1 MKRKILLLCLRFY
14 WKICF
19 RLYLFLLKEFSY
31 AYYLRVFE
39 AVCKVK
45 DVKTNVLSKEQKQEI
60 DSFYKKNYGKKIPYI
75 WHNFIVNLNNKFDV
89 RYMTPR
95 IFIKITEK
103 LNSNLD
109 SVIYDKNFLYNIA
122 NSANIKVPK
131 RFFYSIKNLF
141 FDFDNNMISKEDFYK
156 GMSNIGEVFIKPTQ
170 IINSGYA
177 KNCRLINVIDGVD
190 VYSGEKIKNI
200 VEKDYNKDFIV
211 QERVVCHESISAIY
225 PNSVNTFSIYTF
237 IWNGEVKTINKPVLK
252 IGMNGSVT
260 DYSGIQK
267 EGLIISIDN
276 EGVLPESALCINQYK
291 WYDSHP
297 NTGLI
302 FKNHKIKNFP
312 KVFEVAKKLHSRI
325 PWLGFCKWDISIDI
339 DGEPVLMEVESPGEM
354 LQQQVLYKE
363 GFFGEYTEE
372 LLHWLKNK
380 K

>member
-39 AVCKVK
+39 AVCKIK

-60 DSFYKKNYGKKIPYI
+60 DSFYKKNYGKKIPHI

-103 LNSNLD
+103 INSNLD

-131 RFFYSIKNLF
+131 KIFCSIKNLF
-141 FDFDNNMISKEDFYK
+141 FDSDNNVISKGDFYK
-156 GMSNIGEVFIKPTQ
+156 GMFNIGEVFIKPTQ
-170 IINSGYA
+170 TVNSGYS
-177 KNCRLINVIDGVD
+177 KNCKLINVIEGID
-190 VYSGEKIKNI
+190 VYSKKRIKDIIEKN
-200 VEKDYNKDFIV
+200 YNKDFIV
-211 QERVVCHESISAIY
+211 QEKVICHKSISDIY
-225 PNSVNTFSIYTF
+225 STSVNTFSVYTF
-237 IWNGEVKTINKPVLK
+237 IWNGEIRTINKPILK

-260 DYSGIQK
+260 DYSGIQEK
-267 EGLIISIDN
+267 GLIIAIDN
-276 EGVLPESALCINQYK
+276 EGFLSEFALCINQCK
-291 WYDSHP
+291 WYTSHP
-297 NTGLI
+297 NTGLV
-302 FKNHKIKNFP
+302 FKNHKIENFQ
-312 KVFEVAKKLHSRI
+312 KVFETAKKMHSYI
-325 PWLGFCKWDISIDI
+325 PWLGFCKWDITIGVN
-339 DGEPVLMEVESPGEM
+339 GEPILMEVESPGEM
-354 LQQQVLYKE
+354 FQQQVLYKE

-372 LLHWLKNK
+372 LLSWLSSK